1 VQTLGAYRL
10 VARLATGGMAEIFLA
25 QAGGRRVVLKCVLPV
40 FAADKDLVAMLL
52 EEARVAAQL
61 SHPNV
66 CRVMGAEHADGR
78 YFVCME
84 HLEGVSLTAW
94 TRGTSREGAFDL
106 RLLAGLLQQAC
117 EGLHHAHER
126 RLVHRDVSPSNL
138 FVTTDGVCK
147 VLDFGIAK
155 AADAAMRTGPGVLKG
170 KIAYMSPEQLAGH
183 SLDGRADVFSL
194 GVVAFEAA
202 TGRRL
207 FARRGRRATVR
218 AIARDPIPR
227 AHDSRAEV
235 PPAMSNAI
243 ARALS
248 RDPEERHASARDFG
262 ADIALAALSI
272 GGALS
277 PREIAAQ
284 VRCDF
289 GTVLAARRRRIEH
302 AEREGVDVVDLS
314 APPHEWSRTEDLP
327 P

>member
-78 YFVCME
+78 CFVCME
-84 HLEGVSLTAW
+84 YLDGVSLAAW
-94 TRGTSREGAFDL
+94 TRGASRDAALDL

-117 EGLHHAHER
+117 EGLDHAHER

-170 KIAYMSPEQLAGH
+170 KLAYMSPEQLAGR
-183 SLDGRADVFSL
+183 SLDARADVFSL

-218 AIARDPIPR
+218 AIAQDPVPR
-227 AHDSRAEV
+227 AHDVRTEV
-235 PPAMSNAI
+235 PLAMSNAI
-243 ARALS
+243 ARALA
-248 RDPEERHASARDFG
+248 RDPEQRQASARDFG
-262 ADIALAALSI
+262 ADITLAAVSI

-277 PREIAAQ
+277 PRDIAGH
-284 VRCDF
+284 VSCDF
-289 GTVLAARRRRIEH
+289 GAMLAARRRRIEV
-302 AEREGVDVVDLS
+302 AEQEGIDVVDLS
-314 APPHEWSRTEDLP
+314 TPPHEWSRTEDLP
-327 P
+327 L